1 MFFNTLQFITYLYC
15 KLFEDLYKIFC
26 GGVREGGGSAI
37 RRWAQI
43 IDVYSISQNV
53 INELN
58 IRPQEFYIL
67 DTPKGPDGSPPWG
80 IQVHF
85 HGLPKAYLFQ
95 RGKNSKKFPKV
106 AKNARTLCNRAK
118 RTL

>member
-1 MFFNTLQFITYLYC
+1 MFVDDTGLSHPKRQEILRWLTAEALPRFPKRFP
-15 KLFEDLYKIFC
+15 
-26 GGVREGGGSAI
+26 I